1 MGRGQVLSV
10 HYCGKMVKAKTQ
22 LFDRYV
28 LAFDFDNLYCVCFIH
43 ICIISTIHGNVNSN
57 GTKKSKFLKDL

>member
-22 LFDRYV
+22 LFDCYV
-28 LAFDFDNLYCVCFIH
+28 LTFDFDNLGRSPAVSFYSGEPNMEQIVDGSAIRV
-43 ICIISTIHGNVNSN
+43 I
-57 GTKKSKFLKDL
+57 

>member
-22 LFDRYV
+22 LFDCYV
-28 LAFDFDNLYCVCFIH
+28 LTFDFDNFYLFRVIH